1 MPNEVTIDTN
11 VFVHLLNPLN
21 NAGDH
26 IDQLLSS
33 LVERQMT
40 LCVDNKGRIEG
51 EYTTHVVPLFQ
62 KASDQDLKIFWLRY
76 FMDDNHKQL
85 VPVKFGDS
93 LMVSIRRQIRFAEP
107 SDHVFVYVAISSNSV
122 LVSNNPAHI
131 TNHRAALRKCARTH
145 GSKST
150 DFVTSQ
156 QAVDAFGSETDE

>member
-1 MPNEVTIDTN
+1 MGDDEVTIDTN

-21 NAGDH
+21 NTGDH

-33 LVERQMT
+33 LVEKQMM

-51 EYTTHVVPLFQ
+51 EYETHVVPLFEA
-62 KASDQDLKIFWLRY
+62 ASDQDLRIFWLRY
-76 FMDDNHKQL
+76 FMDDDHKAL
-85 VPVKFGDS
+85 VPVKFGDA

-107 SDHVFVYVAISSNSV
+107 SDHVFVYVAINSNTV

-131 TNHRAALRKCARTH
+131 TNHRAALRKCAKIH

-156 QAVDAFGSETDE
+156 QAVRAFRS

>member
-1 MPNEVTIDTN
+1 MAEDEVTIDTN

-26 IDQLLSS
+26 IDHLLST
-33 LVERQMT
+33 LVEKQMT

-51 EYTTHVVPLFQ
+51 EYQTQVGPLF
-62 KASDQDLKIFWLRY
+62 KAASDQDLRIFWLRY
-76 FMDDNHKQL
+76 FMDDNHKQH
-85 VPVKFGDS
+85 VPLQFGDQ

-107 SDHVFVYVAISSNSV
+107 SDHVFVYVAINSDTI

-131 TNHRAALRKCARTH
+131 TNHRVALRKCARTH

-150 DFVTSQ
+150 DFVTSR
-156 QAVDAFGSETDE
+156 QAVRTFGD

>member
-51 EYTTHVVPLFQ
+51 EYTTHV
-62 KASDQDLKIFWLRY
+62 
-76 FMDDNHKQL
+76 
-85 VPVKFGDS
+85 DS
-93 LMVSIRRQIRFAEP
+93 
-107 SDHVFVYVAISSNSV
+107 
-122 LVSNNPAHI
+122 
-131 TNHRAALRKCARTH
+131 
-145 GSKST
+145 
-150 DFVTSQ
+150 
-156 QAVDAFGSETDE
+156 